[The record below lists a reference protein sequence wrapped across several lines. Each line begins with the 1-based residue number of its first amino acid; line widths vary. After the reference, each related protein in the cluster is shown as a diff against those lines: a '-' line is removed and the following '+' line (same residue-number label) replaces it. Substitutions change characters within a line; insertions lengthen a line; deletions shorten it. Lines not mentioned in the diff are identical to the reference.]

1 MSQVGQRERITQ
13 NRVVHFFQQQLG
25 YRYLG
30 DWQDRNDNKNIE
42 HDILIAWLADS
53 SGKCNSIKTS
63 HNFTRCIPT

>member
-42 HDILIAWLADS
+42 HDILIAWL
-53 SGKCNSIKTS
+53 KKTWYQ
-63 HNFTRCIPT
+63 

>member
-42 HDILIAWLADS
+42 HDILIACAIKNHLGILLAS
-53 SGKCNSIKTS
+53 AT
-63 HNFTRCIPT
+63 